1 MKTLEQWDKEMLEL
15 NHKIMELRTEL
26 AIYEGR
32 RQKLFDERRKMVLEL
47 QAQLNEK
54 DKENRK

>member
-32 RQKLFDERRKMVLEL
+32 RQKLFDERREIVLEL
-47 QAQLNEK
+47 QAKLNEK
-54 DKENRK
+54 DK

>member
-26 AIYEGR
+26 VIYEGR
-32 RQKLFDERRKMVLEL
+32 REKLFDERREIVLEL
-47 QAQLNEK
+47 QAKLNEK
-54 DKENRK
+54 DK